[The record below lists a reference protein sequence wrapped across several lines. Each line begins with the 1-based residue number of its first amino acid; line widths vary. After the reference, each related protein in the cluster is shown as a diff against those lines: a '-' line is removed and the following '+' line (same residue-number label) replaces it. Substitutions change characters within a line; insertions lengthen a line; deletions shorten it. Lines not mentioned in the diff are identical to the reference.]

1 MIKNNKNIIGLK
13 EFRENTKTLIS
24 DIEKGSSFIVMKRNK
39 PIFKVSPVTDE
50 KWEEVIDF
58 TKIKKG
64 GIDIGE
70 LLERL

>member
-1 MIKNNKNIIGLK
+1 MTKSNKNIIGLR
-13 EFRENTKTLIS
+13 EFRENTRTLILS
-24 DIEKGSSFIVMKRNK
+24 IEKGSSFIVMKKNK

-64 GIDIGE
+64 GIDIDE